1 MENSLH
7 LITSLDMKEDVLYQV
22 TLILSIAIQLEE
34 MQLFWSIKNIQVTC
48 QSLKIWPIK
57 TQPTGFVLDVPY
69 LQWWVLKNEKV
80 RTNQSSQNI
89 LLILMDQCS
98 KLLNNLEKLGA
109 FMIAID
115 HQALFSSMIP
125 QVLMFHSWSNLQTWN
140 SLRKILKKEFNLKI
154 QNHLKLNLISNLL
167 EEIYQKQLLKCL
179 NTFLK
184 FQRFSI
190 QMIILVLLSRKLK
203 LIL

>member
-1 MENSLH
+1 
-7 LITSLDMKEDVLYQV
+7 MKEDVPYQV
-22 TLILSIAIQLEE
+22 TLILSIAIQLDE
-34 MQLFWSIKNIQVTC
+34 MQLFWLIKNIQVTC
-48 QSLKIWPIK
+48 LSLKICQIK

-69 LQWWVLKNEKV
+69 HQWWVLKSEKV
-80 RTNQSSQNI
+80 RTNQLSQNI

-115 HQALFSSMIP
+115 HQDQFSSMIP

-140 SLRKILKKEFNLKI
+140 SLKKILKKEFNLKI
-154 QNHLKLNLISNLL
+154 QNHLKLNLTSNLL
-167 EEIYQKQLLKCL
+167 EVIYQKLLLKCL

-190 QMIILVLLSRKLK
+190 QMIILVLWSRKLK
-203 LIL
+203 PIL